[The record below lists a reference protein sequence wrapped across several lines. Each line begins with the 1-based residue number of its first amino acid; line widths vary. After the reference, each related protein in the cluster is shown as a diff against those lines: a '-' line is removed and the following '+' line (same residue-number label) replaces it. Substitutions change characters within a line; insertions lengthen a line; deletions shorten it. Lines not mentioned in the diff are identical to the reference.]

1 MCIDCYRSHRP
12 VELTPEI
19 EAVAT
24 LIKEWLDLPLNIA
37 GGALHIVL
45 DDFNIEDEDIVYCLD
60 ARHEMWLGHRW
71 TEDHQRLF
79 QPLCVAL
86 LSLGIDERAAAVAL
100 ATGLELMPFVLEEPP
115 LSPAYDKLDHNGDVV
130 EIRINLI
137 NEAIADMIDDASDE
151 FIEDAEADENKE
163 G

>member
-1 MCIDCYRSHRP
+1 MCIDCYRKHRP

-19 EAVAT
+19 EAVAI

-71 TEDHQRLF
+71 TDDHQRLF

-86 LSLGIDERAAAVAL
+86 LSLEINERAAAVAM
-100 ATGLELMPFVLEEPP
+100 AEGLPLMAF
-115 LSPAYDKLDHNGDVV
+115 
-130 EIRINLI
+130 
-137 NEAIADMIDDASDE
+137 
-151 FIEDAEADENKE
+151 ENKE